1 MSTARLTALDVLYE
15 RPGPRTRR
23 AVRLATALSVAVL
36 LSAAAW
42 VVWRLQAAGQFEWRH
57 WHFFARPSTW
67 LFIAEGVAGTLAASL
82 LAGAMALGLGLLLM
96 AGRVSSSGTARA
108 ACTALIELTR
118 GVPTLLFIYLFI
130 LVIPRS
136 GLTLPAVWN
145 ITLPVAIS
153 ASGTV
158 AELLRSG
165 VNAVPAGQREAALAL
180 GMSSRQA
187 FWRIILPQGLRSV
200 IPALIAELV
209 IVLKDTT
216 FAYLVSFPDLMQN
229 ARVLISNYDALLPV
243 YLVVA
248 MLYIAVNYLLNLA
261 ALRSRALSA
270 VLHLGRS
277 RPS

>member
-1 MSTARLTALDVLYE
+1 MSSARLTALDVLYE

-23 AVRLATALSVAVL
+23 RVRLATALSAAVL
-36 LSAAAW
+36 LLAAAW
-42 VVWRLQAAGQFEWRH
+42 VVWRFQAAGQFEWRH

-67 LFIAEGVAGTLAASL
+67 WFIAEGVAGTLAASL
-82 LAGAMALGLGLLLM
+82 LAGAMALGLGLALM
-96 AGRVSSSGTARA
+96 AGRVSAGGTTRA
-108 ACTALIELTR
+108 VCTTLIELTR

-130 LVIPRS
+130 LVIPRT

-165 VNAVPAGQREAALAL
+165 VNAVPPGQREAALAL

-187 FWRIILPQGLRSV
+187 FARIILPQGLRSV

-229 ARVLISNYDALLPV
+229 ARVLISNHDALLPV

-248 MLYIAVNYLLNLA
+248 ILYIAINYLLNLA

-270 VLHLGRS
+270 VLQLRRGR
-277 RPS
+277 PA

>member
-1 MSTARLTALDVLYE
+1 MTASRLSALDVLYE

-23 AVRLATALSVAVL
+23 RVRLAAALSAAVL
-36 LSAAAW
+36 LAAAAW
-42 VVWRLQAAGQFEWRH
+42 VAWRFHAAGQFEGRY
-57 WHFFARPSTW
+57 WHFFGRPATW

-82 LAGAMALGLGLLLM
+82 LSGVMALGLGLGLM
-96 AGRVSSSGTARA
+96 AGRISSSRTARLM
-108 ACTALIELTR
+108 CTACIELTR

-136 GLTLPAVWN
+136 GITLPALWN

-165 VNAVPAGQREAALAL
+165 VNAVPHGQREAALAL
-180 GMSSRQA
+180 GMSGRQA
-187 FWRIILPQGLRSV
+187 FARIILPQGLRSV

-248 MLYIAVNYLLNLA
+248 ILYIAINYLLNLA

-270 VLHLGRS
+270 VIRLRRS
-277 RPS
+277 